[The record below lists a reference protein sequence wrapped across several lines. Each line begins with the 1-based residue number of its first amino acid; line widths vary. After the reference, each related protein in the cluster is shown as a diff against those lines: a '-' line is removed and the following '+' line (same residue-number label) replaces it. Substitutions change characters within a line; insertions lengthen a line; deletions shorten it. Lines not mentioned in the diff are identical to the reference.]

1 MPGLRDV
8 AVAARGMQTLSVSL
22 PSGFRLRPA
31 LNEDTAAVAAFANDE
46 TEAFIGA
53 RVVSA
58 EWLLRNWTA
67 PSVDREQDIAVV
79 EAPDGRLCGCLSVQ
93 ADPPYTR
100 VFALGMVAPPYHGR
114 GLGAALV
121 AENERRARRFL
132 ALADTG
138 LRVVIHS
145 GALADEPRVSA
156 LLAAHAYRE
165 VRRTTLMRIDF
176 DGEPAPPA
184 ALAGID
190 VRPLRPDEAEELF
203 AAHREAFA
211 DHWGE
216 DEDTYED
223 FRHHMLDRPDF
234 DPELWLLAWHGE
246 ELAGYLG
253 AQEEAVEDP
262 RRGYVA
268 LLGVRRAYRR
278 RGVGEA
284 LLRHVFQVLFLREKH
299 GCDLHVDADSL
310 TGATRLYER
319 VGMRAHPRFAL
330 WEKELRPAATP

>member
-1 MPGLRDV
+1 MP
-8 AVAARGMQTLSVSL
+8 AASGMHTLSVSL

-31 LNEDTAAVAAFANDE
+31 LDEDAAAVAAFASDE

-58 EWLLRNWTA
+58 QWLLRNWTA
-67 PSVDREQDIAVV
+67 PSVNRKQDIAVV
-79 EAPDGRLCGCLSVQ
+79 EAPGGRLCGCLSVQ

-100 VFALGMVAPPYHGR
+100 VFALGMVARPYHGR
-114 GLGAALV
+114 GLGAAIV
-121 AENERRARRFL
+121 AENELRARRFV
-132 ALADTG
+132 ALADPG
-138 LRVVIHS
+138 VRVVIHT

-156 LLAAHAYRE
+156 LLAAHDYRE

-176 DGEPAPPA
+176 EGEPAPPA
-184 ALAGID
+184 ALAGIN

-203 AAHREAFA
+203 AVHCEAFA

-216 DEDTYED
+216 GEETYED
-223 FRHHMLDRPDF
+223 FRHRMLDRPDF

-246 ELAGYLG
+246 KLAGYLG

-278 RGVGEA
+278 RGVGET
-284 LLRHVFQVLFLREKH
+284 LLRHAFQVLFLREKH

-319 VGMRAHPRFAL
+319 VGMGAHPRFAL
-330 WEKELRPAATP
+330 WEKQLRPGGRA